1 MPLHRSLA
9 GTYPIALRRVAT
21 TIVSFALLVPAIG
34 HSQSLESELP
44 PLPGEFDYRQPAAR
58 EVPYAIPDVSE
69 AMVRETQL
77 RERWLT
83 LKLGFVSLYDFT
95 TFNQD
100 ADSVAQVGRQN
111 DEGEVRAAR
120 LILRGTLGTAHRV
133 QYMLAAEYK
142 GFDTE
147 PGDTWNI
154 ADLSFT
160 FPLGNEATRLTIGK
174 TKETFSYEMVGS
186 SANLPQMERV
196 LNPFFVSRNI
206 GIKLDRVLGAEH
218 RATASIG
225 IFSNDWGGE
234 GSGAST
240 TTDVT
245 GRLTRLLWST
255 NEDTSFLHLGASLR
269 YVTPN
274 EDVLQYKGRPET
286 NVSDNFV
293 DTGVFEADHALH
305 FALEMLWNR
314 GPYSVLAEYNQASV
328 DAPLSGD
335 PRFCGYYVTGS
346 WVLTGET
353 RPYDRTTGYAKRVMP
368 DGRWGAPELVL
379 RYSHV
384 DLDSGNLEGGSFD
397 KVYIGINWWA
407 TRRWKAGLGWGRTWL
422 DRSGLDGTTDSL
434 LTRLQWVF

>member
-1 MPLHRSLA
+1 MPRRRSVASIFPALLHA
-9 GTYPIALRRVAT
+9 AAT
-21 TIVSFALLVPAIG
+21 AILSWSLLVPVVG
-34 HSQSLESELP
+34 HAQSLESELP
-44 PLPGEFDYRQPAAR
+44 PLPGEFKYRAPAAR
-58 EVPYAIPDVSE
+58 EIPYAIPDVSE
-69 AMVRETQL
+69 AMVRETQVQ
-77 RERWLT
+77 ERWLT
-83 LKLGFVSLYDFT
+83 LKIGFVSLYDFT
-95 TFNQD
+95 TFSQD
-100 ADSVAQVGRQN
+100 SDSIAQVGRQ
-111 DEGEVRAAR
+111 DDDGEVRAAR
-120 LILRGTLGTAHRV
+120 LVLRGTLGNAHRV
-133 QYMLAAEYK
+133 QYLLAAEYK
-142 GFDTE
+142 GFDQE
-147 PGDTWNI
+147 PGDTWSI
-154 ADLSFT
+154 ADFSFT
-160 FPLGNEATRLTIGK
+160 FPLGTEATRLTVGK
-174 TKETFSYEMVGS
+174 SKETFAYEMVGS

-206 GIKLDRVLGAEH
+206 GVKLDQVLGPEH

-245 GRLTRLLWST
+245 GRLTRLLWSS
-255 NEDTSFLHLGASLR
+255 NEDTSFLHLGASFR

-293 DTGVFEADHALH
+293 DTGAFEADHALH
-305 FALEMLWNR
+305 FAVEMLWNK

-328 DAPLSGD
+328 DAPVSGD
-335 PRFCGYYVTGS
+335 PRFFGYYVTGS

-353 RPYDRTTGYAKRVMP
+353 RPYDRTTAYAKRIMP
-368 DGRWGAPELVL
+368 DGRWGAPELVV

-384 DLDSGNLEGGSFD
+384 DLNGGNIEGGSFD

-422 DRSGLDGTTDSL
+422 DRFDTDGTTNSL